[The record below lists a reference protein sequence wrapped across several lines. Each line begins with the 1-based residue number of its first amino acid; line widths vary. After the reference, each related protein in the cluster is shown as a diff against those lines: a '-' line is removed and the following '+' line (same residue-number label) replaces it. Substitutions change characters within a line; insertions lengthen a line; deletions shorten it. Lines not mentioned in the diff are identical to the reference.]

1 MARPPSSPT
10 QTKAPSV
17 PPLPT
22 KLGHYAV
29 GAKIGG
35 GGMASV
41 YLGRTTKNGAEEL
54 VALKV
59 IKEELLEDANFSDMF
74 LDEAKILSRLSHE
87 HVIRTLEY
95 GVSGRRHFI
104 AMELLLGRTLADVWD
119 PLAKDGKRLPLNL
132 AAWICARV
140 AEGLHSA
147 HELADENGTPLL
159 VVHRDVNPTNIFLTY
174 DGRVKLIDFGLAKA
188 RKRAS
193 KKSLAGVVKG
203 KIPYLAPEQT
213 HMKPI
218 DRRVDIFSLGTTLWE
233 VGTGRRLFKRDT
245 DFATLQ
251 AVREGNIPDPR
262 TFHPDFP
269 EALFRITSK
278 ALQYDPKDR
287 YQTAD
292 AMRRDLDAYLAGA
305 APNDMSTELA
315 RTLNDLFPG
324 ELERQHTWLNQAA
337 SRDRQPPAKTMRPP
351 VPVPANADDDPN
363 DDTNT
368 LSSLLPGAAKRASLP
383 PSPPRYRWAVI
394 AATVLVV
401 ALLFL
406 LLSKR

>member
-1 MARPPSSPT
+1 
-10 QTKAPSV
+10 
-17 PPLPT
+17 
-22 KLGHYAV
+22 
-29 GAKIGG
+29 
-35 GGMASV
+35 MASV
-41 YLGRTTKNGAEEL
+41 YVGRSTKSGVEEL

-95 GVSGRRHFI
+95 GVTGRRHFI

-119 PLAKDGKRLPLNL
+119 LLVQNNKRIPMPL

-147 HELADENGTPLL
+147 HELADDQGTPLL

-174 DGRVKLIDFGLAKA
+174 EGRVKLIDFGLAKA

-218 DRRVDIFSLGTTLWE
+218 DRRVDIFSLGATLWE
-233 VGTGRRLFKRDT
+233 LGTGRRLFKRDT

-262 TFHPDFP
+262 TLRSDFP
-269 EALFRITSK
+269 EALYRITTK

-292 AMRRDLDAYLAGA
+292 AMRRDLDVYLASLG
-305 APNDMSTELA
+305 PVDMSAELA
-315 RTLNDLFPG
+315 KTLSELFPG
-324 ELERQHTWLNQAA
+324 ERERQDAWLNQAA

-351 VPVPANADDDPN
+351 VPVPANGEDDPT

-368 LSSLLPGAAKRASLP
+368 LSSLLPGATKRASLAVAA
-383 PSPPRYRWAVI
+383 PRRRWAVV
-394 AATVLVV
+394 AALALAV
-401 ALLFL
+401 AVIVLLF
-406 LLSKR
+406 SKK